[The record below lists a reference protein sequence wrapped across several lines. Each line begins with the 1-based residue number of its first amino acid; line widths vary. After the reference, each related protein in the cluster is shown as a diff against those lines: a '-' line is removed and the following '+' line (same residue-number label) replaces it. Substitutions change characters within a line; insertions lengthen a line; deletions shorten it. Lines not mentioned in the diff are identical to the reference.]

1 MIHFQNLFYR
11 INKMSFWE
19 NFDKNKKLIV
29 AHRGARSIRP
39 ENTISAFR
47 EGMKNSDFIELDVAF
62 SRDGVPIIIHDNTLE
77 RTSNVREFKEF
88 KKPYRIKDYTYKQL
102 LKLDFGSWFM
112 LDDPFKTIENGTV
125 KIEELKALKTQRIMT
140 LDQVLKLLKRHNFP
154 VNIEIKD
161 ATRTAYDKTVVR
173 TIIDLIEKHVMVNLV
188 LLSSFNHKYLRQA
201 FKINPNI
208 DTAALE
214 EKFHSKDLVKHL
226 KRLRVRS
233 YNPALKI
240 ADSDLIKDLSNA
252 GIFVNIFTVNDKKER
267 LKLFEEGAKAVFTDV
282 LE

>member
-1 MIHFQNLFYR
+1 MG
-11 INKMSFWE
+11 FWE

-39 ENTISAFR
+39 ENTMSAFR
-47 EGMKNSDFIELDVAF
+47 EAIKSSDFIELDVAF
-62 SRDGVPIIIHDNTLE
+62 SKDGVPVIIHDNTLE
-77 RTSNVREFKEF
+77 RTSNVKEFKEF
-88 KKPYRIKDYTYKQL
+88 KKPYRVKDYTYGQL
-102 LKLDFGSWFM
+102 KKLDFSSWFSR
-112 LDDPFKTIENGTV
+112 DDPFGMIKNGTV
-125 KIEELKALKTQRIMT
+125 KAEDLKTMKTQRIVT
-140 LDQVLKLLKRHNFP
+140 LDQALKFFKRHNFP

-161 ATRTAYDKTVVR
+161 LSRTVYDKTAVK
-173 TIIDLIEKHVMVNLV
+173 TIIDLVEKHVMSNLV

-214 EKFHSKDLVKHL
+214 EKSNSKDLVKRL

-233 YNPALKI
+233 YNPALDI
-240 ADSDLIKDLSNA
+240 TNPYLIENLSNA
-252 GIFVNIFTVNDKKER
+252 GIFVNIFTVNDKEEKE
-267 LKLFEEGAKAVFTDV
+267 KLFKEGAKAVFTDM

>member
-1 MIHFQNLFYR
+1 
-11 INKMSFWE
+11 MSFWE

-39 ENTISAFR
+39 ENTMSAFK
-47 EGMKNSDFIELDVAF
+47 EAMKNSDFIELDVAF
-62 SRDGVPIIIHDNTLE
+62 TKDGVPVIIHDNTLE
-77 RTSNVREFKEF
+77 RTSNVKEFKEF
-88 KKPYRIKDYTYKQL
+88 KKPYKVKDYTYKQL
-102 LKLDFGSWFM
+102 RKLDFGSWFM
-112 LDDPFKTIENGTV
+112 RDDPFGTIKNGDV
-125 KIEELKALKTQRIMT
+125 KLEDLKALKTQKILT
-140 LDQVLKLLKRHNFP
+140 LDRVLKLLKKHNFP

-161 ATRTAYDKTVVR
+161 MSRTPYDKTAVK

-201 FKINPNI
+201 FKINPRI

-214 EKFHSKDLVKHL
+214 EKTDSRDLVKRL

-233 YNPALKI
+233 YNPALDI
-240 ADSDLIKDLSNA
+240 TNRDLIENLSDA
-252 GIFVNIFTVNDKKER
+252 GIFVNIFTVNDKDDKQR
-267 LKLFEEGAKAVFTDV
+267 LFDEGAKSVFTDR